1 METTTFDHPKSIAAA
16 IGVLDRH
23 LAALNAGDA
32 SALAQTLH
40 FPHYRLAGSRMTI
53 WEGSETYLQDFH
65 ARAGGEWHHSAWDF
79 RRPISASAEK
89 VHLDVQTA
97 LAFSLVDTAQTARSW
112 VGIAPYGS

>member
-1 METTTFDHPKSIAAA
+1 METATFDHPNSIAAA

-79 RRPISASAEK
+79 RRPIGSVSLHMGRELYRSALGCAAAVE
-89 VHLDVQTA
+89 LCP
-97 LAFSLVDTAQTARSW
+97 
-112 VGIAPYGS
+112 VGCFLRPT